1 MICKFL
7 LVSTLLD
14 KVSKI
19 FPFLRILIS
28 RESGIYSHWKQEIL
42 RIHGNKR
49 NIDEVIESDTF
60 KYENLSL
67 IFLLDVLY
75 LWITGILISILILI
89 LEKLMFT
96 FPLSLLFEFKF
107 TKFLQFIVCNKSEKL
122 SERRI
127 SVQRLKYYKFFN
139 RNGLPL
145 SETRLLYINYPY
157 VISVL

>member
-49 NIDEVIESDTF
+49 
-60 KYENLSL
+60 Y
-67 IFLLDVLY
+67 
-75 LWITGILISILILI
+75 
-89 LEKLMFT
+89 
-96 FPLSLLFEFKF
+96 
-107 TKFLQFIVCNKSEKL
+107 Q
-122 SERRI
+122 
-127 SVQRLKYYKFFN
+127 
-139 RNGLPL
+139 
-145 SETRLLYINYPY
+145 
-157 VISVL
+157 